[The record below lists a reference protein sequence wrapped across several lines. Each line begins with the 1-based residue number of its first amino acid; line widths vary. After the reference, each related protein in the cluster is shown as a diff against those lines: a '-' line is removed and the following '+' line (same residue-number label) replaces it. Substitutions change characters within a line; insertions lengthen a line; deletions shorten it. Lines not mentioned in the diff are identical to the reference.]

1 MGNKLGAKATL
12 KKLRRIVNERGHEY
26 VYEAPEYTDADGD
39 LRQGDE
45 CYYTTP
51 EGKPSCLVGALL
63 AGVAPGVLSKLNNYE
78 WADLYEDGAPQVVP
92 VFELYGE
99 RSQISGVDLQDYFT
113 IEALRVLNRV
123 QDEQDAGKSWGT
135 AVDSAAAI
143 I

>member
-39 LRQGDE
+39 LRHGDE

-63 AGVAPGVLSKLNNYE
+63 AGVAPGVLSKLNTYE
-78 WADLYEDGAPQVVP
+78 WAELYEDGAPQVVS
-92 VFELYGE
+92 VTDLHSE
-99 RSQISGVDLQDYFT
+99 RSQVSGVDLDDYFT
-113 IEALRVLNRV
+113 RDALQILYRV
-123 QDEQDAGKSWGT
+123 QAEQDNGKSWGK
-135 AVDSAAAI
+135 AVDLAATLI
-143 I
+143 